1 MSHFILGITV
11 LFSAVAVLFSIP
23 TSGAPGLQFPCIL
36 TSTGCLLLL
45 CFCVS
50 VAVLMG
56 VE

>member
-1 MSHFILGITV
+1 MFHFILGITV

-23 TSGAPGLQFPCIL
+23 TSSVQGLQFPCIL
-36 TSTGCLLLL
+36 TSTGCLLLF
-45 CFCVS
+45 CFCVT

>member
-23 TSGAPGLQFPCIL
+23 TSGAPGLQFPCVL